1 MEKIY
6 VISEDLFKVL
16 NAIHNELDLSES
28 LNNPNI
34 TRELHRVIASAR
46 LYPEESFRQ
55 ATKNSKFIAS
65 VAAAA
70 TGGGVYP
77 EPTPGEGS
85 IPGHNILLRADQ
97 IVNHRA
103 EEKLRQY
110 GPFGK
115 AMQAIATCF
124 NALTGHELEPKHV
137 NLIYMLAKLQREAH
151 CHKEDNLLDLV
162 AYAAQLNNQEEGVE
176 QEDE

>member
-1 MEKIY
+1 MKKIY
-6 VISEDLFKVL
+6 VISEDLFKILKAVYDEL
-16 NAIHNELDLSES
+16 NLSES

-34 TRELHRVIASAR
+34 AHELHRVIASAR

-55 ATKNSKFIAS
+55 AIQVHESG
-65 VAAAA
+65 AAAA
-70 TGGGVYP
+70 GGGVYP
-77 EPTPGEGS
+77 EPTLGEGS
-85 IPGHNILLRADQ
+85 IPSHNILLHADQ

-110 GPFGK
+110 GPFGQ

-124 NALTGHELEPKHV
+124 NALTGHELEPKHI

-176 QEDE
+176 QKDE

>member
-6 VISEDLFKVL
+6 VISEDLFNVL
-16 NAIHNELDLSES
+16 KAVYDELDIGES

-34 TRELHRVIASAR
+34 ARELHRVIASAW

-55 ATKNSKFIAS
+55 AIQAHESGAAIA
-65 VAAAA
+65 
-70 TGGGVYP
+70 GGGVYP
-77 EPTPGEGS
+77 ASIPGEGS

>member
-6 VISEDLFKVL
+6 VISEDLFKALKDVYG
-16 NAIHNELDLSES
+16 ELDLDES
-28 LNNPNI
+28 LNNSNI
-34 TRELHRVIASAR
+34 TRELHRVIANVR
-46 LYPEESFRQ
+46 VYPAEGFKRAIRAYESE
-55 ATKNSKFIAS
+55 AAA
-65 VAAAA
+65 VAA
-70 TGGGVYP
+70 GGGVYP
-77 EPTPGEGS
+77 APTPGEGS

-97 IVNHRA
+97 IVNNRA

-115 AMQAIATCF
+115 AMRAIATSF
-124 NALTGHELEPKHV
+124 NALTGHELEPKHI

-176 QEDE
+176 QKDE

>member
-6 VISEDLFKVL
+6 VIPEDLFNVL
-16 NAIHNELDLSES
+16 KAVYDELDIGES

-34 TRELHRVIASAR
+34 ARELHRVIASAR

-55 ATKNSKFIAS
+55 TIQTYEAG
-65 VAAAA
+65 AAAV
-70 TGGGVYP
+70 GGGVYP
-77 EPTPGEGS
+77 GPTLGEGS

>member
-6 VISEDLFKVL
+6 VIPEDLFKVL
-16 NAIHNELDLSES
+16 KAVYDKLDLGES
-28 LNNPNI
+28 LNKPNI
-34 TRELHRVIASAR
+34 TRELRRVIASAL
-46 LYPEESFRQ
+46 LYPKSSLGRVIKTDESG
-55 ATKNSKFIAS
+55 
-65 VAAAA
+65 AAA

-77 EPTPGEGS
+77 RPAPGEGS
-85 IPGHNILLRADQ
+85 IPGHNILLHADQ

-115 AMQAIATCF
+115 AMQTIATCF
-124 NALTGHELEPKHV
+124 NALTGHELKPKHI

>member
-46 LYPEESFRQ
+46 LYPE
-55 ATKNSKFIAS
+55 
-65 VAAAA
+65 
-70 TGGGVYP
+70 
-77 EPTPGEGS
+77 PTLGEGS

>member
-1 MEKIY
+1 MKKIY
-6 VISEDLFKVL
+6 VISEDLFNVL
-16 NAIHNELDLSES
+16 KAVYDELDIGES

-34 TRELHRVIASAR
+34 ARELHRVIASAR

-55 ATKNSKFIAS
+55 AIQTYEAG
-65 VAAAA
+65 AAAV
-70 TGGGVYP
+70 GGGAYP
-77 EPTPGEGS
+77 GPTLGEGS

-110 GPFGK
+110 GPFSK

>member
-16 NAIHNELDLSES
+16 KAVYDELDLDES
-28 LNNPNI
+28 FNKPNI
-34 TRELHRVIASAR
+34 TRELRRVTAGAM
-46 LYPEESFRQ
+46 LYPKSSLRRIIKTDESG
-55 ATKNSKFIAS
+55 
-65 VAAAA
+65 AAAA
-70 TGGGVYP
+70 GGGVYP
-77 EPTPGEGS
+77 EPTLGEGS

-115 AMQAIATCF
+115 AMQTIATCF
-124 NALTGHELEPKHV
+124 NTLTGHELEPKHI

>member
-6 VISEDLFKVL
+6 VISEDLFNVL
-16 NAIHNELDLSES
+16 KAVYDELDIGES

-34 TRELHRVIASAR
+34 ARELHRVIASAR

-55 ATKNSKFIAS
+55 AIQTYE
-65 VAAAA
+65 VGAAAV
-70 TGGGVYP
+70 GGGVYP
-77 EPTPGEGS
+77 GPTLGEGS